1 MTDEDIIRKKAQIEI
16 LEHLLVRLCNSE
28 LPEIG
33 RIAIRRL
40 INNIRKDV
48 TGDTEN

>member
-1 MTDEDIIRKKAQIEI
+1 MTDYEKKRAQIEI

-33 RIAIRRL
+33 RIAIKRL
-40 INNIRKDV
+40 INTLRNV
-48 TGDTEN
+48 TENAEN